1 MSETSISSVE
11 ELVAAREARGLSP
24 EDMIRQLKLAPR
36 QLRALEEGDW
46 QALPGLAFTR
56 AVLRSYGRILDVD
69 VGPLIGSASPS
80 LRAADL
86 KPASTLD
93 QPMPARSMLGFGSG
107 GGGNRLAWLLLV
119 VLGVVALALF
129 FGNDGNLGNVRSWLS
144 EMRTTDRGASAPAGA
159 GSGAVVSE
167 TLPLGATPGAG
178 GQTSDSA
185 SDKPGTS
192 AGGEGGAGGQS
203 GASVATQAAP
213 GTATPADSGPK
224 GAPRQQPAGATP
236 ADAPKTGSEGADK
249 PAAASQAAGGGP
261 AGAGAAPNNSI
272 ASGAKSPAATS
283 DSAGTPAGASTD
295 AKPPV
300 GDGRGRVVKLVF
312 GRDSWVEVRGAD
324 GSVLFTG
331 TQKAQTDRQFTATGP
346 VTMIIGNA
354 DAVKLEVDGQPF
366 DLTPHTRA
374 AIARVSLP

>member
-1 MSETSISSVE
+1 MSETSVSSVE

-56 AVLRSYGRILDVD
+56 AVLRSYGRVLGVD

-80 LRAADL
+80 LQAADL

-144 EMRTTDRGASAPAGA
+144 EMRTTDGGAGA
-159 GSGAVVSE
+159 PSATGSGTAVSE
-167 TLPLGATPGAG
+167 NLPLGATPGTG
-178 GQTSDSA
+178 SQTGDSA

-192 AGGEGGAGGQS
+192 AAAEAGAGAQS
-203 GASVATQAAP
+203 GASGATKAAP
-213 GTATPADSGPK
+213 GAATPADSAPK
-224 GAPRQQPAGATP
+224 GAAGQQAPGATP
-236 ADAPKTGSEGADK
+236 ADAPKTGTEGADK
-249 PAAASQAAGGGP
+249 PAAASQAAGGG
-261 AGAGAAPNNSI
+261 AAVAGAAPNSL
-272 ASGAKSPAATS
+272 ASGARPPAATS
-283 DSAGTPAGASTD
+283 DTAGTPASASAD
-295 AKPPV
+295 AKPAV

-354 DAVKLEVDGQPF
+354 DAVKVEVDGQPF
-366 DLTPHTRA
+366 DLAPHTRA
-374 AIARVSLP
+374 TVARVSLP

>member
-1 MSETSISSVE
+1 VSETSVSSVE

-56 AVLRSYGRILDVD
+56 AVLRSYGRVVGVD

-80 LRAADL
+80 LQAADL

-129 FGNDGNLGNVRSWLS
+129 FDNDGKLGNVRSWLS
-144 EMRTTDRGASAPAGA
+144 EMRTTDGGAGAPAGT

-178 GQTSDSA
+178 GQAVDSA

-192 AGGEGGAGGQS
+192 AAAQGGAADQSRAS
-203 GASVATQAAP
+203 GATKAAP

-224 GAPRQQPAGATP
+224 GAAGQQASGATP
-236 ADAPKTGSEGADK
+236 GDGPKAGAEGTDK
-249 PAAASQAAGGGP
+249 PAAASQVGGGGP
-261 AGAGAAPNNSI
+261 GTAGAATNIVAP
-272 ASGAKSPAATS
+272 GAKPPAATP
-283 DSAGTPAGASTD
+283 DSAGTPAGASAE
-295 AKPPV
+295 AKPAV
-300 GDGRGRVVKLVF
+300 GDGRSRVVKLVF

-354 DAVKLEVDGQPF
+354 DAVKVEVDGQPF